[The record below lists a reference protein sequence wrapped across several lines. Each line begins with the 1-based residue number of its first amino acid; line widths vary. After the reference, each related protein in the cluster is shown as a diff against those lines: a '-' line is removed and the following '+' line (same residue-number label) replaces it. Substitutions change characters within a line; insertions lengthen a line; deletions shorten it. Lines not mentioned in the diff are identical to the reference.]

1 MDGGG
6 ALILA
11 NNDEESAKALL
22 REVWR
27 DPRPRPDKRLPDVS
41 PQGWCCCCSCCWCCS
56 CTCCWWLSCRSNP
69 RPLNWWAWCPLSISK
84 MSMGYLLNWNISQ
97 CSCDN
102 ALRGGTTR
110 LQLLETAV
118 SPYQTCGGLIFT
130 GSPAS
135 VQQATIIHRKPDFPH
150 MNVLLKNE
158 ASNASLKKKEK
169 EKKMS

>member
-1 MDGGG
+1 
-6 ALILA
+6 
-11 NNDEESAKALL
+11 
-22 REVWR
+22 
-27 DPRPRPDKRLPDVS
+27 
-41 PQGWCCCCSCCWCCS
+41 
-56 CTCCWWLSCRSNP
+56 
-69 RPLNWWAWCPLSISK
+69 
-84 MSMGYLLNWNISQ
+84 MGYLLNWNISQ